1 MVVKD
6 QEPKKDYLINDTE
19 KELKHAPLLEDP
31 NYIPAHKLEGKVA
44 IITGGDSGIGA
55 ATAILFAKE
64 GADIVIVYYESD
76 KDANNIAKRIRE
88 IGRQVLVLSGDI
100 ADEGFIK
107 KITAETSQKFG
118 HVDILVN
125 NAGEQHVHEHFLDI
139 PMSEVTRIFKT
150 NVIGMFMLTKAIF
163 PLFRE
168 GGSIINTTSITAY
181 AGSPVLV
188 DYSASKGAILSFTR
202 SLAQNEDILEKKIR
216 VNAVAP
222 GPIWTPL
229 IPATFTSEQLKTWG
243 KSNALKRPGQAFEV
257 APSYLFLAA
266 EENKYITGQTIH
278 VNGGSVVNG

>member
-1 MVVKD
+1 MPNS
-6 QEPKKDYLINDTE
+6 QEPKQGYLMDDQTQNLTPI
-19 KELKHAPLLEDP
+19 PQLEDSSYEP
-31 NYIPAHKLEGKVA
+31 SNKLRGKIA
-44 IITGGDSGIGA
+44 LITGGDSGIGA
-55 ATAILFAKE
+55 ATALLFAKE

-257 APSYLFLAA
+257 APSYLFLATNA
-266 EENKYITGQTIH
+266 SEYVTGQTIH
-278 VNGGSVVNG
+278 VNGGEIVNG

>member
-1 MVVKD
+1 M
-6 QEPKKDYLINDTE
+6 PFTL
-19 KELKHAPLLEDP
+19 
-31 NYIPAHKLEGKVA
+31 
-44 IITGGDSGIGA
+44 ITGGDSGIGA
-55 ATAILFAKE
+55 ATALLFAKE
-64 GADIVIVYYESD
+64 GADIVLVHYQSD
-76 KDANNIAKRIRE
+76 QDAQKIADKILK
-88 IGRQVLVLSGDI
+88 IGRRVLVLAGDI

-243 KSNALKRPGQAFEV
+243 KSNALKRPGQPYEV
-257 APSYLFLAA
+257 APSYLFLATNA
-266 EENKYITGQTIH
+266 SEYVTGQTIH
-278 VNGGSVVNG
+278 VNGGEIVNG

>member
-1 MVVKD
+1 MPNS
-6 QEPKKDYLINDTE
+6 QEPKQGYLMDDQTQNLTPI
-19 KELKHAPLLEDP
+19 PQLEDSSYEP
-31 NYIPAHKLEGKVA
+31 SNKMRGKIA
-44 IITGGDSGIGA
+44 LITGGDSGIGA

-168 GGSIINTTSITAY
+168 GGSIINTTFITAY

-229 IPATFTSEQLKTWG
+229 IPATFTSAQLKDWG
-243 KSNALKRPGQAFEV
+243 ENNALKRAGQPYEV
-257 APSYLFLAA
+257 APSYLFLATNA
-266 EENKYITGQTIH
+266 SEYVTGQTIH
-278 VNGGSVVNG
+278 VNGGEIVNG

>member
-1 MVVKD
+1 MPNS
-6 QEPKKDYLINDTE
+6 QEPKQGYLMDDQTQNLTPI
-19 KELKHAPLLEDP
+19 PQLEDSSYEP
-31 NYIPAHKLEGKVA
+31 SNKLRGKIA
-44 IITGGDSGIGA
+44 LITGGDSGIGA
-55 ATAILFAKE
+55 ATALLFAKE
-64 GADIVIVYYESD
+64 GADIVLVHYQSD
-76 KDANNIAKRIRE
+76 QDAQKIADKILK
-88 IGRQVLVLSGDI
+88 IGRRVLVLAGDI

-107 KITAETSQKFG
+107 KITAGTSQKFG

-243 KSNALKRPGQAFEV
+243 KSNALKRPGQPYEV
-257 APSYLFLAA
+257 APSYLFLATNA
-266 EENKYITGQTIH
+266 SEYVTGQTIH
-278 VNGGSVVNG
+278 VNGGEIVNG